1 MDLTQPTKTR
11 RKVKTPVGR
20 GLMSPELAWWLVNLN
35 DLLEICGEYRD
46 VYFDGVASNQLLN
59 YKV

>member
-1 MDLTQPTKTR
+1 
-11 RKVKTPVGR
+11 
-20 GLMSPELAWWLVNLN
+20 MSPELACWLVNLN

-46 VYFDGVASNQLLN
+46 VYFDGVASNRLLN